1 MEFVVRFWR
10 VLVCVLGLLVW
21 VLGVVFGEF
30 GVVLFFPFFLSFF
43 FLLLGGIEGVQGSVG
58 VRSGTSS
65 GVGGVRFGA
74 HLVGVGLRAVAW

>member
-1 MEFVVRFWR
+1 M
-10 VLVCVLGLLVW
+10 LVCVLGLLVW

-43 FLLLGGIEGVQGSVG
+43 FLSLGGIEGVQGSVG
-58 VRSGTSS
+58 VRSGQGS

-74 HLVGVGLRAVAW
+74 HLVGVGLHAVAW